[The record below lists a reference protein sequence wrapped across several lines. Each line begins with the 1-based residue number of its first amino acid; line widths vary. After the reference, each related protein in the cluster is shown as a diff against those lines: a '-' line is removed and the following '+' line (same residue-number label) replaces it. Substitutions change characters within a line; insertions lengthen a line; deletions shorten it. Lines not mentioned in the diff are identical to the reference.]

1 MTKIEFGTDGVRG
14 KAGAWPIDTAGA
26 GQIGHGIGTYV
37 CRQAAQPKV
46 LIGRDTRQSG
56 EELAAALAG
65 GLSIHDIQT
74 IDVGVITTAGVAYL
88 TRYLGMDA
96 GVVISASH
104 NPWTENGIKVF
115 GADGCK
121 LSDEQEQALE
131 QAVNEPI
138 NPQNEGK
145 VVGQVRLAPELVADY
160 IDHLVGPF
168 QDANLSALAI
178 ALDCS
183 NGAASAIAPQC
194 FERLG
199 CRAIVTRASP
209 DGMNINHD
217 CGSEVVR
224 EGRGQLPGLVTSKK
238 LRLGAAFDGDADR
251 VVLVDESGQLV
262 DGDHILYILATR
274 FKGEGRL
281 PGNVVVTTNMANR
294 GLDAALAAQD
304 IKVIRTPVGDKY
316 VLRELQNNGYVL
328 GGEQSGHILIYDEMH
343 TTGDGIYTALFIASI
358 LAAAGS
364 PPLSRLALP
373 LQKYPQV
380 IVSARV
386 ATKPDLKALP
396 DFQRD
401 YHKIAEHLGPDAV
414 INARY
419 SGTELLF
426 RVMIEGSPGHQL
438 PNIARFAVGLGR
450 SVQAAAGSPMGWIEA
465 KDCTTGSSLSIE
477 EIEAGDAL

>member
-1 MTKIEFGTDGVRG
+1 MTKIAFGTDGVRG
-14 KAGAWPIDTAGA
+14 KAGTWPIDAAGA
-26 GQIGHGIGTYV
+26 AQIGHGIGLYV
-37 CRQAAQPKV
+37 CRQTAQPTV
-46 LIGRDTRQSG
+46 LVGRDTRQSG
-56 EELAAALAG
+56 EELAAALAQ
-65 GLSIHDIQT
+65 GLSIHNIQVV
-74 IDVGVITTAGVAYL
+74 DVGVITTAGVAYL
-88 TRYLGMDA
+88 TKHLEMDA

-104 NPWTENGIKVF
+104 NPWVENGIKVI
-115 GADGCK
+115 GPDGCK

-131 QAVNEPI
+131 QALSEPI
-138 NPQNEGK
+138 DPQNKTQTEGH
-145 VVGQVRLAPELVADY
+145 VQSAPHLVADY

-168 QDANLSALAI
+168 KDADLSGFTI

-199 CRAIVTRASP
+199 CQIVVTHADP

-224 EGRGQLPGLVTSKK
+224 EGRGELAGIVTAQQ

-251 VVLVDESGQLV
+251 VVLIDETGHLV
-262 DGDHILYILATR
+262 DGDHILYILATC
-274 FKGEGRL
+274 FKGEDRL

-304 IKVIRTPVGDKY
+304 IRVIRTPVGDKY

-328 GGEQSGHILIYDEMH
+328 GGEQSGHILIYDEAH
-343 TTGDGIYTALFIASI
+343 TTGDGIYTALLIASI
-358 LAAAGS
+358 LAQADS

-386 ATKPDLKALP
+386 TSKPDLQTLP
-396 DFQRD
+396 DFQRERQ
-401 YHKIAEHLGPDAV
+401 KISERLGPDVV
-414 INARY
+414 INTRY
-419 SGTELLF
+419 SGTEPLF
-426 RVMIEGSPGHQL
+426 RVMIEGTLEHPLS
-438 PNIARFAVGLGR
+438 NIAQCAVMLGR
-450 SVQAAAGSPMGWIEA
+450 SVQSATDNPMGWIDV
-465 KDCTTGSSLSIE
+465 KDCTTGTSLSIE
-477 EIEAGDAL
+477 EIEAGDVL